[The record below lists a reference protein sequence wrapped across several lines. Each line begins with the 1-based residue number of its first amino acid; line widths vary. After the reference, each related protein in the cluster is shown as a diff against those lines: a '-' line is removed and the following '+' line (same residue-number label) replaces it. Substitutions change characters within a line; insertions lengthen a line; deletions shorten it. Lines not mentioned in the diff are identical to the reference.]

1 MESTQTLVKPTPQQP
16 IQQPL
21 QQPQSVGLTTPVYPK
36 LSIPDHKQLPETD
49 GTFVKN
55 FQEHP
60 QSIVLTSSIA
70 PVLEKLHPDGQYCI
84 GQDSGIYWRLVE
96 PPEKGAEAPDWFY
109 VPNVSPFLDGEYRRS
124 YVLWKEVVAPL
135 IAIEFVSGNGIEER
149 DATPPSASEKAGKF
163 WVYEQAI
170 RIPFYAIF
178 DAWKDILEVY
188 HLVDGRYAKMEPN
201 ERGHFAITPMAV
213 ELGLQQQVQQRE
225 MTTWLRWWNED
236 GNLLLTGDERA
247 LQAEAIANQAN
258 LAKQEAE
265 AIANQANLAKQEA
278 EAIANQANLA
288 KQEAE
293 AIANQANL
301 AKQEAEVIANQERQQ
316 KEKLEAYLRSL
327 GINPEHLL

>member
-1 MESTQTLVKPTPQQP
+1 MESTQTLVKPTLQEPAQQS
-16 IQQPL
+16 
-21 QQPQSVGLTTPVYPK
+21 QSVDLTKPVYTK
-36 LSIPDHKQLPETD
+36 LSLPDHKQLPETD

-70 PVLEKLHPDGQYCI
+70 PILEKLHPDGQYCI

-124 YVLWKEVVAPL
+124 YVLWKESVAPL
-135 IAIEFVSGNGIEER
+135 IAIEFVSGNGNEER
-149 DATPPSASEKAGKF
+149 DATPPSADEKAGKF

-188 HLVDGRYAKMEPN
+188 HLVDGRYVKMEPN
-201 ERGHFAITPMAV
+201 QRGHFTIAPMAV
-213 ELGLQQQVQQRE
+213 ELGLQQEIQQRE
-225 MTTWLRWWNED
+225 MTTWLRWWDED

-247 LQAEAIANQAN
+247 IAEKQARLNAEAIAD
-258 LAKQEAE
+258 QER
-265 AIANQANLAKQEA
+265 L
-278 EAIANQANLA
+278 
-288 KQEAE
+288 
-293 AIANQANL
+293 
-301 AKQEAEVIANQERQQ
+301 IANQERQQ

-327 GINPEHLL
+327 GINPDDL